1 MNQTTAPA
9 PGTSS
14 AASRSSGKNQRESA
28 LDTPQAQEALEFLTS
43 IVGSACQFKAS
54 DIHIRAGHQIMMRL
68 DGRIRQVKGSPKMDN
83 EMIERLIF
91 PLMSK
96 YHLGLFRDNNQV
108 DLALSDNDGNRTRVN
123 MFRQLGNLAVV
134 MRVIESNIPAPDQ
147 LGLPPQVESITKM
160 RNGLVIFSGATGSG
174 KSTSMAALLNE
185 INKDRYEHILTIED
199 PVEYMFTENR
209 CVISQ
214 RQVGIDVPDFAL
226 AMKAA
231 LREDPDVI
239 LMGEMRDPETIEIA
253 LTAAETGHLVFSTLH
268 APTSADAINRMVSSF
283 SGDEQATSRAKLAHN
298 LRAIVTQRLL
308 PRKEGGGRTV
318 ACEVLTVT
326 PLARELI
333 IDPMRIKE
341 IKDLIK
347 GGDKVEGMLH
357 FDQHLEQLV
366 KADVISD
373 EVALTNASSA
383 TDLALKLKGF

>member
-1 MNQTTAPA
+1 MAKSKPSIAQQLP
-9 PGTSS
+9 
-14 AASRSSGKNQRESA
+14 
-28 LDTPQAQEALEFLTS
+28 DTPQVKEALEFLTS

-54 DIHIRAGHQIMMRL
+54 DIHIRSGHQIMMRL
-68 DGRIRQVKGSPKMDN
+68 DGRIRQVKGSPQMSD

-96 YHLGLFRDNNQV
+96 YYLNKFQEENQV
-108 DLALSDNDGNRTRVN
+108 DLSLSDNSANRVRVN
-123 MFRQLGNLAVV
+123 MFRQMGQLAVV
-134 MRVIESNIPAPDQ
+134 MRVIENNIPTPDE
-147 LGLPPQVESITKM
+147 LGLPQQVRTIAKM
-160 RNGLVIFSGATGSG
+160 RQGLVIFSGATGSG
-174 KSTSMAALLNE
+174 KSTSMASLINE
-185 INKDRYEHILTIED
+185 INRDRYQHILTIED
-199 PVEYMFTENR
+199 PVEYIFTEAR

-239 LMGEMRDPETIEIA
+239 LMGEMRDSETIEIA

-268 APTSADAINRMVSSF
+268 APNSADAITRMVSSF
-283 SGDEQATSRAKLAHN
+283 SGEEQSTIRSKLAHN

-308 PRKEGGGRTV
+308 PKKEGGGRTV
-318 ACEVLTVT
+318 ACEVLSVT

-333 IDPMRIKE
+333 EAPQRIKE

-347 GGDKVEGMLH
+347 GGDKVDGMLH

-366 KADVISD
+366 KEEVISD
-373 EVALTNASSA
+373 EIALTNASSA

>member
-1 MNQTTAPA
+1 MPA
-9 PGTSS
+9 KPNSITE
-14 AASRSSGKNQRESA
+14 Q
-28 LDTPQAQEALEFLTS
+28 LPDTPQVKEALEFLTS

-68 DGRIRQVKGSPKMDN
+68 DGRIRQVKGSPEMSD
-83 EMIERLIF
+83 EMIERLIY

-96 YHLGLFRDNNQV
+96 YHLSLFKEENQV
-108 DLALSDNDGNRTRVN
+108 DLSLSDNKGNRVRVN
-123 MFRQLGNLAVV
+123 MFRQLGQLAVV
-134 MRVIESNIPAPDQ
+134 MRVIENVIPDPDA
-147 LGLPPQVESITKM
+147 LGLPEQVRNIARM
-160 RNGLVIFSGATGSG
+160 RQGLIIFSGATGSG
-174 KSTSMAALLNE
+174 KSTSMASLLNE
-185 INKDRYEHILTIED
+185 INRDRYQHILTIED
-199 PVEYMFTENR
+199 PVEYVFTEQR

-214 RQVGIDVPDFAL
+214 RQVGIDVPDFAR

-239 LMGEMRDPETIEIA
+239 LMGEMRDPESIEIA

-268 APTSADAINRMVSSF
+268 APNSADAITRMVSSF
-283 SGDEQATSRAKLAHN
+283 GGDEQPTIRAKLAHN

-308 PRKEGGGRTV
+308 PKKEGAGRTV

-333 IDPMRIKE
+333 VDPMRIKE

-357 FDQHLEQLV
+357 FDEHLMQLV
-366 KADVISD
+366 RDDVITD
-373 EVALTNASSA
+373 EIALTNASSS

>member
-1 MNQTTAPA
+1 MSKTN
-9 PGTSS
+9 TSPS
-14 AASRSSGKNQRESA
+14 MGPNEKVQE
-28 LDTPQAQEALEFLTS
+28 TPQTKEALEFLTS

-54 DIHIRAGHQIMMRL
+54 DIHIRAGHHIMMRL

-96 YHLGLFRDNNQV
+96 YHLTLFKENNQV
-108 DLALSDNDGNRTRVN
+108 DLAMSDNDGNRTRVN
-123 MFRQLGNLAVV
+123 MFRQLGELAVV
-134 MRVIESNIPAPDQ
+134 MRVIESNIPSPDE
-147 LGLPPQVESITKM
+147 LGLPQQVESIIKM
-160 RNGLVIFSGATGSG
+160 RQGLVIFSGATGSG
-174 KSTSMAALLNE
+174 KSTSMASLLNE

-199 PVEYMFTENR
+199 PVEYIFTESR

-214 RQVGIDVPDFAL
+214 RQVGIDVPNFEM
-226 AMKAA
+226 AMKGA
-231 LREDPDVI
+231 LREDPDII
-239 LMGEMRDPETIEIA
+239 LMGEMRDPESIEIA

-283 SGDEQATSRAKLAHN
+283 SGDEQATIRAKLAHN
-298 LRAIVTQRLL
+298 LNAIVTQRLL
-308 PRKEGGGRTV
+308 PKKEGAGRAV

-333 IDPMRIKE
+333 VDPARIKE

-366 KADVISD
+366 KDDVITD

>member
-1 MNQTTAPA
+1 MSKAKGAIGMHLP
-9 PGTSS
+9 
-14 AASRSSGKNQRESA
+14 
-28 LDTPQAQEALEFLTS
+28 DTPQVKEAMEFLTS

-54 DIHIRAGHQIMMRL
+54 DIHIRSGHQIMMRL
-68 DGRIRQVKGSPKMDN
+68 DGRIRQVKGSPEMND

-96 YHLGLFRDNNQV
+96 HHLDLFKADNQV
-108 DLALSDNDGNRTRVN
+108 DLSLSDSDGNRVRVN
-123 MFRQLGNLAVV
+123 MFRQLGHLAVV
-134 MRVIESNIPAPDQ
+134 MRVIESSIPEPEA
-147 LGLPPQVESITKM
+147 LGLPDQVRDIAKM
-160 RNGLVIFSGATGSG
+160 RQGLVIFSGATGSG
-174 KSTSMAALLNE
+174 KSTSMASLLNV
-185 INKDRYEHILTIED
+185 INQERYQHILTIED
-199 PVEYMFTENR
+199 PVEYVFTEER

-214 RQVGIDVPDFAL
+214 RQVGIDVPDFSL

-239 LMGEMRDPETIEIA
+239 LMGEMRDPESIEIA

-268 APTSADAINRMVSSF
+268 APNSADAITRMVSSF
-283 SGDEQATSRAKLAHN
+283 SGEEQATIRAKLAHN

-308 PRKEGGGRTV
+308 PRKEGSGRTV

-333 IDPMRIKE
+333 VEPMRIKE

-347 GGDKVEGMLH
+347 GGDKVDGMLH
-357 FDQHLEQLV
+357 FDEHLLTLV
-366 KADVISD
+366 RDDVITD
-373 EVALTNASSA
+373 EIALTNASSS

>member
-1 MNQTTAPA
+1 MAKSKPSIVQQLP
-9 PGTSS
+9 
-14 AASRSSGKNQRESA
+14 
-28 LDTPQAQEALEFLTS
+28 DTPQVKEALEFLTS

-54 DIHIRAGHQIMMRL
+54 DIHIRSGHQIMMRL
-68 DGRIRQVKGSPKMDN
+68 DGRIRQVKGSPKMSD

-96 YHLGLFRDNNQV
+96 YYMDRFKEENQV
-108 DLALSDNDGNRTRVN
+108 DLSLSDNSANRVRVN
-123 MFRQLGNLAVV
+123 MFRQMGQLAVV
-134 MRVIESNIPAPDQ
+134 MRVIENHIPTPDE
-147 LGLPPQVESITKM
+147 LGLPQQVRTIAKM
-160 RNGLVIFSGATGSG
+160 RQGLIIFSGATGSG
-174 KSTSMAALLNE
+174 KSTSMASLINE
-185 INKDRYEHILTIED
+185 INRDRYQHILTIED
-199 PVEYMFTENR
+199 PVEYIFTEER

-239 LMGEMRDPETIEIA
+239 LMGEMRDPESIEIA

-268 APTSADAINRMVSSF
+268 APNSADAITRMVSSF
-283 SGDEQATSRAKLAHN
+283 SGEEQSTIRSKLAHN

-308 PRKEGGGRTV
+308 PKKESGGRTV

-333 IDPMRIKE
+333 QEPQRIKE

-357 FDQHLEQLV
+357 FDQHLEELV
-366 KADVISD
+366 KNEVISD
-373 EVALTNASSA
+373 ETALTNASSA

>member
-1 MNQTTAPA
+1 MAKSKPSIVQHLP
-9 PGTSS
+9 
-14 AASRSSGKNQRESA
+14 
-28 LDTPQAQEALEFLTS
+28 DTPQVKEALEFLTS

-54 DIHIRAGHQIMMRL
+54 DIHIRSGHQIMMRL
-68 DGRIRQVKGSPKMDN
+68 DGRIRQVKGSPEMSD

-91 PLMSK
+91 PLMTK
-96 YHLGLFRDNNQV
+96 YYLDKFKEENQV
-108 DLALSDNDGNRTRVN
+108 DLSLSDNSANRVRVN
-123 MFRQLGNLAVV
+123 MFRQMGQLAVV
-134 MRVIESNIPAPDQ
+134 MRVIENHIPTPDE
-147 LGLPPQVESITKM
+147 LGLPQQVRTIAKM
-160 RNGLVIFSGATGSG
+160 RQGLVIFSGATGSG
-174 KSTSMAALLNE
+174 KSTSMASLIDE
-185 INKDRYEHILTIED
+185 INRERYQHILTIED
-199 PVEYMFTENR
+199 PVEYIFTEER

-239 LMGEMRDPETIEIA
+239 LMGEMRDPESIEIA

-268 APTSADAINRMVSSF
+268 APNSADAITRMVSSF
-283 SGDEQATSRAKLAHN
+283 SGEEQSTIRSKLAHN

-308 PRKEGGGRTV
+308 PKKEGGGRTV

-333 IDPMRIKE
+333 QQPQRIKE

-357 FDQHLEQLV
+357 FDQHLEVLV
-366 KADVISD
+366 KSDVISD
-373 EVALTNASSA
+373 ETALTNASSA